1 MHSLIHLVLHHQ
13 SQGKCHSSRMQM
25 QLREEKKTTKWL
37 EFRNENSERDRNSLL
52 SNASTWNDSMARW
65 FVNINPKET
74 GFFFIQSPKTQNN
87 GFVRQWQH
95 QNVIDKWE
103 VHICFSDYFFALD
116 FSVVFVSVS
125 NKMYEMF
132 AYIMCQFINGRE
144 ESEIN
149 GTHATYS
156 RAHDDI
162 VRHANIWWHLAIV
175 RWLVGPPGT
184 SNQTQMGN
192 NISMTFICE
201 SWPANVSAEFCHRNK
216 IKNGEKNE
224 RL

>member
-1 MHSLIHLVLHHQ
+1 MKWFDGSMICKYKSKGNWIFFHSITENAKQWVRA
-13 SQGKCHSSRMQM
+13 SVTASECHRQM
-25 QLREEKKTTKWL
+25 G
-37 EFRNENSERDRNSLL
+37 
-52 SNASTWNDSMARW
+52 STYM
-65 FVNINPKET
+65 
-74 GFFFIQSPKTQNN
+74 FFGLF
-87 GFVRQWQH
+87 
-95 QNVIDKWE
+95 
-103 VHICFSDYFFALD
+103 FFALD